1 MEPKARWYRGF
12 PLVLLP
18 PNSPTGKGRKADWGP
33 QCPWLCNAGCPRS
46 SPFPSPT
53 RLSQYCVLPPG
64 TSLDVVSL
72 LAALVHCPRGN
83 LGTYYRQV
91 TALRTAGLE
100 APGRQGPWLIHLHT
114 LCSAWGGH
122 VHFTATDRDSAGS
135 TMATNHFFSLR
146 FPALPPHPGHC
157 YSYCSEQLA
166 PVSRKKAEGPSQSS
180 TLPLSLAPFFINPVG
195 PCRVPAHPSTFPGA
209 SHHSGS
215 QTAGHRSL
223 CPSLCLP
230 KAMMATHRHYNY
242 FWSHFWQTEGS
253 LSFKKI
259 N

>member
-1 MEPKARWYRGF
+1 MGSSFWLPPEKAEHGTEDMEPKARWYRGF

-46 SPFPSPT
+46 SSFPSPT

-100 APGRQGPWLIHLHT
+100 APGRQGPGLHCVYS
-114 LCSAWGGH
+114 LHCVQHS
-122 VHFTATDRDSAGS
+122 VLDSLGS
-135 TMATNHFFSLR
+135 SVWT
-146 FPALPPHPGHC
+146 
-157 YSYCSEQLA
+157 
-166 PVSRKKAEGPSQSS
+166 
-180 TLPLSLAPFFINPVG
+180 
-195 PCRVPAHPSTFPGA
+195 
-209 SHHSGS
+209 
-215 QTAGHRSL
+215 
-223 CPSLCLP
+223 
-230 KAMMATHRHYNY
+230 
-242 FWSHFWQTEGS
+242 
-253 LSFKKI
+253 
-259 N
+259 